1 MVEISRII
9 VDKYSYVG
17 MKLQFH
23 FKDVFII
30 GSENCYILPLIF
42 SMEYM
47 IQLDTNIPIIIC
59 SCQDSFDDL
68 LNSEVLGCNYAASMC
83 GVNLKMNGKEAIIC
97 CESFKEETL

>member
-1 MVEISRII
+1 MNILFFMDIYSYYRRGRLVEISRII

-42 SMEYM
+42 
-47 IQLDTNIPIIIC
+47 
-59 SCQDSFDDL
+59 
-68 LNSEVLGCNYAASMC
+68 
-83 GVNLKMNGKEAIIC
+83 
-97 CESFKEETL
+97 